1 MSRSLLAVGIGIALL
16 YSVQAYV
23 DGRKLTPLGGSAVPS
38 PATAA
43 TRQLVDSPAV
53 DLQAA
58 SVADA
63 LSQAKRLGRPVPV
76 TITLTEQ
83 QLTDA
88 AAAHFPVSYA
98 GASLR
103 DPVVR
108 LRNGQLSLDSVAS
121 LAFLRTTANVVT
133 TPTVIAGRPSV
144 RIDSATLAGRP
155 VPDAARNALAA
166 NAASAIAADLPAN
179 LVVSSIAVGPGT
191 LTVQG
196 AANP

>member
-1 MSRSLLAVGIGIALL
+1 MWRSLLAVGIGIALL

-38 PATAA
+38 PATTA

-88 AAAHFPVSYA
+88 AAAHVPVSYA
-98 GASLR
+98 GASLK